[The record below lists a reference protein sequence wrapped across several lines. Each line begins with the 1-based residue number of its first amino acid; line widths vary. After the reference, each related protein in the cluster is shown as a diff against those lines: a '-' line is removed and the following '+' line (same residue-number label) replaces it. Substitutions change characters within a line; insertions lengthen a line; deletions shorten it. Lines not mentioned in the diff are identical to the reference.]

1 MDSNSYPPPPSVPE
15 PPPTPPAPPES
26 QMPPAPAAPAP
37 GAVPPAAPPPGM
49 PPGTGGPAAPEPKKK
64 NKALIIAIVVLA
76 VLLLCCGG
84 AALGGWALFS
94 AAEDEIT
101 NEIPQEPDVDTEAPD
116 SGDTGDTSGDAG
128 APAGGLPEWTAFQ
141 PSLVDTSIYAAPTAE
156 QAALAEEVTAEVYPG
171 FRVEDVVVEP
181 GGEDAENYYPDI
193 IYVKAAYGDEPSAR
207 IAYYFWADPEAA
219 AAAGVHLGPEQAESY
234 ETLAESSDGTS
245 YIYDHENLD
254 TLVGGVSQPDL
265 IDVLAQ
271 ADQDFP
277 GYVAF
282 ISGMDGESIGIVVT
296 RWEVFPDLA
305 EGLTVTYSEAPGGWT
320 VDEITDW

>member
-1 MDSNSYPPPPSVPE
+1 MDSNSYPPPPSAPQ
-15 PPPTPPAPPES
+15 PPPAPPAPPELTT
-26 QMPPAPAAPAP
+26 PTAPAAPAP
-37 GAVPPAAPPPGM
+37 GTVPPAAPPPGT
-49 PPGTGGPAAPEPKKK
+49 PPGTGGSAAPEPKKK
-64 NKALIIAIVVLA
+64 NQALIIAIVVLA

-94 AAEDEIT
+94 GAEDEVIT
-101 NEIPQEPDVDTEAPD
+101 EVPQEPETGAEAPD
-116 SGDTGDTSGDAG
+116 SGDTSGETAT
-128 APAGGLPEWTAFQ
+128 PAGGLPEWTAFQ
-141 PSLVDTSIYAAPTAE
+141 PSLADASIYAAPSAG
-156 QAALAEEVTAEVYPG
+156 QSALAEEVTAEVYPG
-171 FRVEDVVVEP
+171 FQVEDVVVEP

-193 IYVKAAYGDEPSAR
+193 IYVKAVLEDDPSVR

-219 AAAGVHLGPEQAESY
+219 ASAGVHLGPEQAESY

-245 YIYDHENLD
+245 YIYDHENLAA
-254 TLVGGVSQPDL
+254 LVGGVSQPDL

-282 ISGMDGESIGIVVT
+282 ISGMDGESISIVVT

-305 EGLTVTYSEAPGGWT
+305 EGLSVTYSEAPGGWS
-320 VDEITDW
+320 VDEITGW